1 MENKVKILKTNI
13 NQIKLN
19 DLSNRLINEENL
31 DVAVCNA
38 NSLVRSYK
46 DKEIQKILNNFDIA
60 TPDGF
65 PVAKA
70 SSILYKNDQ
79 KRVDGYKIF
88 NHTIEKS
95 IEAGTSHYFFGN
107 SEEVVEKIITKFKK
121 KYPSI
126 NIAGYS
132 CPPILDVEK
141 LASDKYMEEIIKLE
155 PKIIWLSFG
164 FPKQEKLMSK
174 IRKDYKLN
182 SNLVGVGFTFDW
194 TAETKF
200 KAPEFIAN
208 LGLEWIFRLIQ
219 EPKRLYKRYLIDN
232 TLFIFYFI
240 KQYLEIKF
248 KKN

>member
-1 MENKVKILKTNI
+1 MENKVKILKTDI
-13 NQIKLN
+13 NQIKLT
-19 DLSNRLINEENL
+19 DLSNRLINEDNL
-31 DVAVCNA
+31 NVAVCNA

-46 DKEIQKILNNFDIA
+46 DKGLQEILNNFDIA

-70 SSILYKNDQ
+70 SNILYKNNQ

-95 IEAGTSHYFFGN
+95 IEFGTSHYFFGN
-107 SEEVVEKIITKFKK
+107 SEEVVKKIITKFKK

-126 NIAGYS
+126 NIVGYS
-132 CPPILDVEK
+132 CPPILAVEE
-141 LASDKYMEEIIKLE
+141 LASNEYLEEILKLE
-155 PKIIWLSFG
+155 PNIVWLSFG
-164 FPKQEKLMSK
+164 FPKQEKLISE
-174 IRKDYKLN
+174 IRANYKLN

-194 TAETKF
+194 TAGTKY
-200 KAPEFIAN
+200 KAPELIAN
-208 LGLEWIFRLIQ
+208 LGLEWILRLIQ

-240 KQYLEIKF
+240 KQYLQIKF

>member
-1 MENKVKILKTNI
+1 MINKVKILKTDI
-13 NQIKLN
+13 NQIKLT
-19 DLSNRLINEENL
+19 DLSNSLINEENL
-31 DVAVCNA
+31 NVAVCNA
-38 NSLVRSYK
+38 NSIVRSYK
-46 DKEIQKILNNFDIA
+46 DKGLQKIINSFDIA

-70 SSILYKNDQ
+70 SNILYKNNQ

-95 IEAGTSHYFFGN
+95 IEFGTSHYFFGN

-126 NIAGYS
+126 NIVGYS
-132 CPPILDVEK
+132 CPPILDVEE
-141 LASDKYMEEIIKLE
+141 LASRKYMEEILQLE
-155 PKIIWLSFG
+155 PNIVWLSFG
-164 FPKQEKLMSK
+164 FPKQEKLISE
-174 IRKDYKLN
+174 IRANYKLH

-194 TAETKF
+194 TAGTKF
-200 KAPEFIAN
+200 KAPEFVAN

-240 KQYLEIKF
+240 KQYLQLKF
-248 KKN
+248 KKH